1 MAANANLE
9 LNPELAG
16 KLETVPERPGV
27 YLYRSADRK
36 VIYVGKAVVL
46 RHRVRS
52 YFHES
57 ARHDPRTRRLVAE
70 IADLE
75 WIVTDTELEALILE
89 NELIKRYRPR
99 FNVRLKDDKTYPY
112 IKIHWQDDFPK
123 VSIVRRMERDGARY
137 YGPFASAYAVRQTL
151 DALRRVFPYLDC
163 NREITGRDPKPC
175 LYYHIKRCAGPCI
188 GAVDRE
194 GYRQIIAGLAAFLEG
209 DSEDVLA
216 QLTQRMHAAAES
228 WQFERA
234 ALLRDQIKAAQQ
246 IVARQK
252 VVSGQQEDEDVIAFA
267 QDARTGEA
275 CVQVFF
281 IRRGKLIGRENF
293 VLEGIEAEANGEL
306 IAAFIKQFYDEAA
319 FVPPS
324 IVLPKDLDERQIIEQ
339 WLRSRRGGEKVTL
352 TVPQNG
358 PKAELLQMATENAQA
373 TLAALQ
379 AQWQA
384 DTNRQTEALMQLQE
398 ALQLPAPPGRI
409 ECFDISTLQGT
420 NTVGSMVVFAKGA
433 PLKSAYRRFNVRGRG
448 AQGEPDDYAAMRE
461 VLRRRFRRAVEEKT
475 GFLEKPGFAAELEKA
490 ESDKPG
496 FSEKPGLSD
505 SFPMAS
511 KDETWKLLPDLL
523 IVDGGKGQL
532 GVAMEVL
539 AEFGL
544 TEVVPVAGLAKQR
557 EELFLPGRDEPVL
570 LPPGSQGL
578 FLVQRIR
585 DEAHRFAITAH
596 REKRGKA
603 SVASEL
609 DAIPGIGPARRKA
622 LLKHFGSL
630 EAIRQASVE
639 ELAAVPGMTRAAA
652 QAVRER
658 L

>member
-1 MAANANLE
+1 MNTQTAVDLTQ
-9 LNPELAG
+9 
-16 KLETVPERPGV
+16 KLDTVPERPGV
-27 YLYRSADRK
+27 YIYRGADGK

-57 ARHDPRTRRLVAE
+57 ARHDGRIRRLVSE

-99 FNVRLKDDKTYPY
+99 FNIRLRDDKTYPY

-123 VSIVRRMERDGARY
+123 VSIVRRMERDGSRY
-137 YGPFASAYAVRQTL
+137 YGPFTSAYAVRQTL

-163 NREITGRDPKPC
+163 TREITGRDPKPC

-188 GAVDRE
+188 GAVDRD

-209 DSEDVLA
+209 DSEQVLA
-216 QLTQRMHAAAES
+216 QMRAQMQEAAER

-234 ALLRDQIKAAQQ
+234 AMLRDQIRAAGQ
-246 IVARQK
+246 IVERQK

-281 IRRGKLIGRENF
+281 IRRGKLIGRETF
-293 VLEGIEAEANGEL
+293 VLEGVSAEQNGEL
-306 IAAFIKQFYDEAA
+306 VAAFIKQFYDEAA

-324 IVLPKDLDERQIIEQ
+324 IVLPKDLDERNIIEQ
-339 WLRSRRGGEKVTL
+339 WLRSRRGEKVVL
-352 TVPQNG
+352 TVPTAG
-358 PKAELLQMATENAQA
+358 PKHELLQLAAENATA

-384 DTNRQTEALMQLQE
+384 DTNRQTEALAQIQE
-398 ALQLPAPPGRI
+398 ALGLASPPSRI

-420 NTVGSMVVFAKGA
+420 STVGSMVVFVKGA
-433 PLKSAYRRFNVRGRG
+433 PEKSSYRRFNVKGRG
-448 AQGEPDDYAAMRE
+448 AQGEPDDFAAMRE
-461 VLRRRFRRAVEEKT
+461 VLQRRFRRAVEEA
-475 GFLEKPGFAAELEKA
+475 LPDPGAKA
-490 ESDKPG
+490 RK
-496 FSEKPGLSD
+496 
-505 SFPMAS
+505 A
-511 KDETWKLLPDLL
+511 DETWKLLPDLL

-532 GVAMEVL
+532 GVAVEVL
-539 AEFGL
+539 AGFGL
-544 TEVVPVAGLAKQR
+544 TEVVPVVGLAKQR
-557 EELFLPGRDEPVL
+557 EELFLPGRPDPIL
-570 LPPGSQGL
+570 LPPASQGL
-578 FLVQRIR
+578 FLIQRIR

-596 REKRGKA
+596 REQRGKA
-603 SVASEL
+603 AVASEL

-630 EAIRQASVE
+630 EAIRQATVA
-639 ELAAVPGMTRAAA
+639 ELAAVPGMTLAAA
-652 QAVRER
+652 QSVRER

>member
-1 MAANANLE
+1 MATNAPRDLTG
-9 LNPELAG
+9 ELAQ
-16 KLETVPERPGV
+16 KLETLPERPGV
-27 YLYRSADRK
+27 YIYRNAVRK

-57 ARHDPRTRRLVAE
+57 ARHDPRIRRLVAE

-112 IKIHWQDDFPK
+112 IKIHWQEDFPK
-123 VSIVRRMERDGARY
+123 VTIVRRMERDGARY

-163 NREITGRDPKPC
+163 NREITGRDPQPC

-209 DSEDVLA
+209 DSERVLA
-216 QLTQRMHAAAES
+216 GLTAQMQAAAERL
-228 WQFERA
+228 QFERA
-234 ALLRDQIKAAQQ
+234 AMLRDQIKAARQ
-246 IVARQK
+246 IVERQK

-281 IRRGKLIGRENF
+281 IRHGKLIGRESF

-306 IAAFIKQFYDEAA
+306 IAAFVKQFYDEAA

-324 IVLPKDLDERQIIEQ
+324 ILLPKDLDECQIIEQ
-339 WLRSRRGGEKVTL
+339 WLRSRRGGEKVVL

-358 PKAELLQMATENAQA
+358 PKAELLQLATQNAAA

-384 DTNRQTEALMQLQE
+384 DTHRQTEALAQLQE
-398 ALQLPAPPGRI
+398 ALGLPTPPGRI

-433 PLKSAYRRFNVRGRG
+433 PLKSDYRRFNVRGRG
-448 AQGEPDDYAAMRE
+448 ALGEPDDYAAMRE
-461 VLRRRFRRAVEEKT
+461 VLRRRFRRAVEEAVAD
-475 GFLEKPGFAAELEKA
+475 PGSKA
-490 ESDKPG
+490 RK
-496 FSEKPGLSD
+496 
-505 SFPMAS
+505 A
-511 KDETWKLLPDLL
+511 DEAWKLLPDLL

-544 TEVVPVAGLAKQR
+544 TEVVPVIGLAKQR
-557 EELFLPGRDEPVL
+557 EEIFLPGRSEPIL
-570 LPPGSQGL
+570 LPAGSQGL
-578 FLVQRIR
+578 FLIQRIR

-596 REKRGKA
+596 RARRSKA

-609 DAIPGIGPARRKA
+609 DAIPGIGPARRRA

-630 EAIRQASVE
+630 EAIRQASLE

-652 QAVRER
+652 QAVREG

>member
-1 MAANANLE
+1 MNTQTAVDLTQ
-9 LNPELAG
+9 
-16 KLETVPERPGV
+16 KLDTVPERPGV
-27 YLYRSADRK
+27 YIYRGADGK

-46 RHRVRS
+46 RHRVRF

-57 ARHDPRTRRLVAE
+57 ARHDGRIRRLVSE

-99 FNVRLKDDKTYPY
+99 FNIRLRDDKTYPY

-123 VSIVRRMERDGARY
+123 VSIVRRMERDGSRY
-137 YGPFASAYAVRQTL
+137 YGPFTSAYAVRQTL

-163 NREITGRDPKPC
+163 TREITGRDPKPC

-188 GAVDRE
+188 GAVDRD

-209 DSEDVLA
+209 DSEQVLA
-216 QLTQRMHAAAES
+216 QMRAQMQEAAER

-234 ALLRDQIKAAQQ
+234 AMLRDQIRAAGQ
-246 IVARQK
+246 IVERQK

-281 IRRGKLIGRENF
+281 IRRGKLIGRETF
-293 VLEGIEAEANGEL
+293 VLEGVSAEQNGEL
-306 IAAFIKQFYDEAA
+306 VAAFIKQFYDEAA

-324 IVLPKDLDERQIIEQ
+324 IVLPKDLDERNIIEQ
-339 WLRSRRGGEKVTL
+339 WLRSRRGEKVVL
-352 TVPQNG
+352 TVPTAG
-358 PKAELLQMATENAQA
+358 PKHELLQLAAENATA

-384 DTNRQTEALMQLQE
+384 DTNRQTEALAQIQE
-398 ALQLPAPPGRI
+398 ALGLASPPSRI

-420 NTVGSMVVFAKGA
+420 STVGSMVVFVKGA
-433 PLKSAYRRFNVRGRG
+433 PEKSSYRRFNVKGRG
-448 AQGEPDDYAAMRE
+448 AQGEPDDFAAMRE
-461 VLRRRFRRAVEEKT
+461 VLQRRFRRAVEEA
-475 GFLEKPGFAAELEKA
+475 LPDPGAKA
-490 ESDKPG
+490 RK
-496 FSEKPGLSD
+496 
-505 SFPMAS
+505 A
-511 KDETWKLLPDLL
+511 DETWKLLPDLL

-532 GVAMEVL
+532 GVAVEVL
-539 AEFGL
+539 AGFGL
-544 TEVVPVAGLAKQR
+544 TEVVPVVGLAKQR
-557 EELFLPGRDEPVL
+557 EELFLPGRPDPIL
-570 LPPGSQGL
+570 LPPASQGL
-578 FLVQRIR
+578 FLIQRIR

-596 REKRGKA
+596 REQRGKA
-603 SVASEL
+603 AVASEL

-630 EAIRQASVE
+630 EAIRQATVA
-639 ELAAVPGMTRAAA
+639 ELAAVPGMTLAAA
-652 QAVRER
+652 QSVRER